1 MGGGSAKDVRKPE
14 GRPERR
20 RKRKERQG
28 RSGREGETWTGARDV
43 DRGARRLRR
52 ASGAGTWR
60 EERGTRVRERRG
72 GARGREGGEE
82 PPEAAGPANRR
93 TRGSR
98 RGPTA
103 ASGLQSRGPGD
114 RGKRPGRR
122 GSAFFVFSSSGSFRP
137 IDTCAGPAPA
147 ANIFLMSSRG
157 LERARAALQ
166 GGFSPGRCFGRRRRA
181 GPPGGGDKSL
191 PPRGEA
197 EDSLLKFKRKTGF
210 HSVPKKCISRRTMG
224 SFLRLLGPAGREP
237 LRRVPA

>member
-1 MGGGSAKDVRKPE
+1 MGGGSPKGVRKPE

-28 RSGREGETWTGARDV
+28 GSGREGETWTGARDGCGEQAEQGLGGRRREPACG
-43 DRGARRLRR
+43 RG
-52 ASGAGTWR
+52 GAGA
-60 EERGTRVRERRG
+60 

-82 PPEAAGPANRR
+82 PPEAAGPADRR
-93 TRGSR
+93 TLGSR
-98 RGPTA
+98 RGPTP
-103 ASGLQSRGPGD
+103 ASGLQRRGPGD

-191 PPRGEA
+191 PPRA
-197 EDSLLKFKRKTGF
+197 RQKTLPKFKRKAFTRP
-210 HSVPKKCISRRTMG
+210 PKNVFPGGQWAPFCAS
-224 SFLRLLGPAGREP
+224 
-237 LRRVPA
+237 